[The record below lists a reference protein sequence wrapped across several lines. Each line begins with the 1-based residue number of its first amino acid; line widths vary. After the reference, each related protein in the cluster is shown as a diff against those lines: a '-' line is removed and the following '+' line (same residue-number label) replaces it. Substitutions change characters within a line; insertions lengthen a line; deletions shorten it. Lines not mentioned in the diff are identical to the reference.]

1 MRTVKQ
7 RYHRNRIT
15 FFISASALAFI
26 LADSASSQFSGL
38 AEEEFQQ
45 QGTGQYWETEKTS
58 PDGTRRR
65 GGQHRHGEP
74 AAGREQPR
82 EEAALPDGTRGGQHR
97 HGGPKANRGQPREE
111 AALPDGTRGGQHRHG
126 GPAAGREYSG
136 EEGTTYQRIIVQP
149 GDTLYKIARRV
160 YGDVGRWHLIYDA
173 NRDKLE
179 DPNQVPAGVELIV
192 PAQ

>member
-15 FFISASALAFI
+15 FFISASALAFM

-45 QGTGQYWETEKTS
+45 QSTGQYWETEKPS

-97 HGGPKANRGQPREE
+97 HGGPAV
-111 AALPDGTRGGQHRHG
+111 D
-126 GPAAGREYSG
+126 REYSG

-160 YGDVGRWHLIYDA
+160 YGDAGRWHLIYDA

-179 DPNQVPAGVELIV
+179 DPNQVPAGVELII

>member
-38 AEEEFQQ
+38 AEEELQQ

-58 PDGTRRR
+58 PDGTR
-65 GGQHRHGEP
+65 
-74 AAGREQPR
+74 
-82 EEAALPDGTRGGQHR
+82 
-97 HGGPKANRGQPREE
+97 
-111 AALPDGTRGGQHRHG
+111 GGQHRHG
-126 GPAAGREYSG
+126 GPAAGRKYSG

-160 YGDVGRWHLIYDA
+160 YGDAGRWHLIYDA